1 MKITKR
7 QLKRIIKEEK
17 TKILNEGNHA
27 IDYMIGYE
35 DAMAD
40 LPQNSDDPW
49 YNAGYADYLEGKHE
63 DYELLAREQAGE
75 DIAPLQVPP
84 IVESKIKSKIRSIV
98 NEMMGYQGKPK
109 SYNQASDAMKAQAR
123 RAKRIFAKDYPKIQ
137 VKIDGRNGWIIVDGK
152 KAANISSAS
161 GRPMSIDDM
170 IDKMKQAYLG
180 H

>member
-7 QLKRIIKEEK
+7 QLRRIIKEEK
-17 TKILNEGNHA
+17 TKIIIEGNHA

-75 DIAPLQVPP
+75 DIAPPQAPP
-84 IVESKIKSKIRSIV
+84 VVESKTKSKIRKIV
-98 NEMMGYQGKPK
+98 NEMMGNQGKPR
-109 SYNQASDAMKAQAR
+109 SYNQVSDATKSLAQ

-152 KAANISSAS
+152 KAVNISSAS
-161 GRPMSIDDM
+161 GRPMSLEDVIDQ
-170 IDKMKQAYLG
+170 MKQAYLG